1 LPHPHRAYLNIYL
14 FIITTIF
21 LTYVF
26 LKVIYLVKLTTSS
39 ENAQKFKKKVGMGP
53 SWEASVWQKWKETV
67 MVVGVNM
74 MKILHIYE
82 DVKEKCKQ

>member
-1 LPHPHRAYLNIYL
+1 
-14 FIITTIF
+14 
-21 LTYVF
+21 
-26 LKVIYLVKLTTSS
+26 
-39 ENAQKFKKKVGMGP
+39 MGP